1 MLGVDSMAKDGTGAA
16 TAKAKNRVIS
26 VAFVRRKVTWR
37 MNASQGYVLINS
49 AAGIP
54 FRPGISN
61 PREHSRNQ
69 GTGVRKGAAAWPLIP
84 ESWFTYLNRRY
95 QVVSDAVQCASFKM
109 HLKIGQT
116 RSRNANPA
124 RTEPE
129 HNQEG

>member
-1 MLGVDSMAKDGTGAA
+1 MGREDS
-16 TAKAKNRVIS
+16 S
-26 VAFVRRKVTWR
+26 VFFVRT
-37 MNASQGYVLINS
+37 
-49 AAGIP
+49 P
-54 FRPGISN
+54 
-61 PREHSRNQ
+61 E
-69 GTGVRKGAAAWPLIP
+69 AWPLIP
-84 ESWFTYLNRRY
+84 KSRFTYLNRRY